1 MLKNRGYSGGN
12 FATAPGSA
20 LLFVPD
26 PGAKRTGQPES
37 GELELR
43 PKSPLG
49 SAFSVPFTLLP
60 TAMVVLFEALR
71 KCSLG
76 LVISDSESAA
86 PKCSVHLQSHQS
98 LEYTGSKET
107 TLSSSSNLASFPYF
121 WRASTDQGIATK
133 SMQRGGS
140 R

>member
-12 FATAPGSA
+12 FATALGSA
-20 LLFVPD
+20 LLSVPD
-26 PGAKRTGQPES
+26 PGAKRTRRPES
-37 GELELR
+37 GELEHR

-49 SAFSVPFTLLP
+49 SALSVPFTLLP

-71 KCSLG
+71 KRSLV

-86 PKCSVHLQSHQS
+86 LKCPIHLQSHQS
-98 LEYTGSKET
+98 LEYTV
-107 TLSSSSNLASFPYF
+107 
-121 WRASTDQGIATK
+121 STEK
-133 SMQRGGS
+133 SLWS